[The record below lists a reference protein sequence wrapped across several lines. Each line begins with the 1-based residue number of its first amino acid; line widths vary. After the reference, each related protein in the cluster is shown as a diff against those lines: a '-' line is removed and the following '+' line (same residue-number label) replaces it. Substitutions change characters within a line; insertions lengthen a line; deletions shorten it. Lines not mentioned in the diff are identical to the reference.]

1 MPLWGLSQPPRRP
14 LRYGRARP
22 GVSSCGMIEQAA
34 TVVQQSGAT
43 VGIGTTGVIVSITL
57 SASAITT
64 ALAALVKVS
73 RWIGHTEATQNAQTE
88 RLDEIRKDVREIRSA
103 VMKSLNPTSR

>member
-1 MPLWGLSQPPRRP
+1 
-14 LRYGRARP
+14 
-22 GVSSCGMIEQAA
+22 MIEQAA
-34 TVVQQSGAT
+34 TVVQQSGPT

-57 SASAITT
+57 SGSAIAT

-88 RLDEIRKDVREIRSA
+88 RLDEIRSDLREIRSTLI
-103 VMKSLNPTSR
+103 KSLNGAPR